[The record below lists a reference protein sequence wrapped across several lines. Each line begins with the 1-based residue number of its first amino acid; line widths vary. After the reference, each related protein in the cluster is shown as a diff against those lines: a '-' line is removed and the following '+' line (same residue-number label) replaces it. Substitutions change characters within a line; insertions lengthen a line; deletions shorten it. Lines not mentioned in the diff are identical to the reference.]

1 MFAKFALLATVM
13 LGIAAAQDSASS
25 FSPADEPTNGPAAPP
40 QASVA
45 PSSAS
50 KSESASWSD
59 SGIPILPSS
68 FPSASSFLTVSVS
81 ASAALPSS
89 AGPFSP
95 GTVSASTTLP
105 SASSLPQGCRTK
117 YIVMADDV
125 CDLIASEYSITLLQL
140 LAANPGVDADCRN
153 LVEGEELCIPDEATP
168 QARRSRFFRS

>member
-13 LGIAAAQDSASS
+13 LG
-25 FSPADEPTNGPAAPP
+25 
-40 QASVA
+40 
-45 PSSAS
+45 
-50 KSESASWSD
+50 

-68 FPSASSFLTVSVS
+68 FPSASSFPTFSLPSV
-81 ASAALPSS
+81 ASLPSS
-89 AGPFSP
+89 AGPFPP
-95 GTVSASTTLP
+95 GTVSASSAIP
-105 SASSLPQGCRTK
+105 SASSTSLPQGCRTK